1 MNIIIDLPVKDEVE
15 RKELEQYLLEQ
26 AKKFLSKKK
35 DLLKLVEA
43 DYDDMSEDVKKSSGE
58 LFDEKWNVRD
68 FTRFTNV
75 EDVF

>member
-26 AKKFLSKKK
+26 AKKFLSKKE

>member
-26 AKKFLSKKK
+26 AKKFLSKKE

-43 DYDDMSEDVKKSSGE
+43 DYDDMSEDVKKSFDE